1 MTSSIFT
8 PSRLLVAIGAAGLIA
23 CSPTPYDG
31 NDGNG
36 GTVPGGN
43 NNGDDDDVNSVQ
55 SALTGI
61 VRDAMG
67 QPLSAV
73 TIEVDGLSGQTDANG
88 KFFIEGVEVQ
98 DRVSVNA
105 IKDGYARNSTPI
117 GIIED
122 VENMV
127 LITLAELDYEASFDA
142 ADGHSF
148 EIEIGGPTVDLPAG
162 GFVDADGNAF
172 TGNVNVEATFY
183 DLESDFEDGNEL
195 NATPGDFTAIDG
207 NGEYQRL
214 ESYGMFQV
222 NLTDDNGNELNVS
235 TDAATV
241 VPLQGAGYTL
251 GEIIPMWHYDEV
263 EGRWIEE
270 TEAEVI
276 ELADGTMA
284 ASFGAPHFSTWNV
297 DKPLPTHGCVTG
309 TVLNAAG
316 TPRQGATVRAIG
328 ISYISTT
335 TARTNQNGEFCL
347 EVKNGETVWMEIS
360 YSVGGQVATTRTD
373 PVTIPSG
380 QGTCGG
386 MGWSGNG
393 TSGGGG
399 SNCVSIGV
407 VEMEVMSCISGLV
420 VTAQGSPV
428 VGATVA
434 ASANGAQNGG
444 QAVTD
449 SNGFFCIT
457 ASVFSQ
463 NTVTV
468 VETDQSGGQMGF
480 VPTQVYTQPGMPE
493 CQGGCSNVVV
503 LRPYTSTAC
512 ASGNVQI
519 GGQAA
524 ATLVEVFDLN
534 FPEARVFS
542 VVAEENGDFCVPIPA
557 GVDVSVQVG
566 QGQNLCDATEITAG
580 ESGQLAGAQCDSGGQ
595 GGECIDAGTLSCN
608 P

>member
-1 MTSSIFT
+1 MTATFFT

-31 NDGNG
+31 SGDNGLNPGNG
-36 GTVPGGN
+36 NGN
-43 NNGDDDDVNSVQ
+43 DDNGNVDTVQ
-55 SALTGI
+55 SALTGV

-67 QPLSAV
+67 QPLADV
-73 TIEVDGLSGQTDANG
+73 TVEVDGLTAQSDANG
-88 KFFIEGVEVQ
+88 KFWIDGVDVQ

-105 IKDGYARNSTPI
+105 WKQGFARNSTPI

-127 LITLAELDYEASFDA
+127 LITLAELDYEASFNA
-142 ADGHSF
+142 ADGHAF

-162 GFVDADGNAF
+162 GFVDADGNAY

-195 NATPGDFTAIDG
+195 NATPGDFTAIDA

-214 ESYGMFQV
+214 ESYGMFQL
-222 NLTDDNGNELNVS
+222 NLTDDAGNEINVG

-276 ELADGTMA
+276 ELDDGTLA

-309 TVLNAAG
+309 VVQNAAG

-360 YSVGGQVATTRTD
+360 YSVGGQVATQRTD
-373 PVTIPSG
+373 AVTIPSG
-380 QGTCGG
+380 QGTCSGLQFT
-386 MGWSGNG
+386 GNG
-393 TSGGGG
+393 TNGAG
-399 SNCVSIGV
+399 SNCVDIGV

-420 VTAQGSPV
+420 VTNQGQPV

-434 ASANGAQNGG
+434 AQSGGAQNGG

-449 SNGFFCIT
+449 ENGFFCIT

-463 NTVTV
+463 NTVSV
-468 VETDQSGGQMGF
+468 IETDQSGGQMGF

-503 LRPYTSTAC
+503 LRPYTSATC
-512 ASGNVQI
+512 AAGNVQI

-524 ATLVEVFDLN
+524 STLVEVFDLN

-542 VVAEENGDFCVPIPA
+542 TVSEENGDFCVPVPA

-566 QGQNLCDATEITAG
+566 QGQSLCDASEIAAG
-580 ESGQLAGAQCDSGGQ
+580 TSGQQAGAQCDSGGQ
-595 GGECIDAGTLSCN
+595 GGECIDVGTLSCN

>member
-1 MTSSIFT
+1 MTATIFT

-31 NDGNG
+31 SGGDG
-36 GTVPGGN
+36 GTVPGNGN
-43 NNGDDDDVNSVQ
+43 GTGDDDDVNSVT

-61 VRDAMG
+61 VRDALG

-73 TIEVDGLSGQTDANG
+73 TIEVDGLTGQTDANG
-88 KFFIEGVEVQ
+88 KFLIEGVLVQ
-98 DRVSVNA
+98 DRASVNA
-105 IKDGYARNSTPI
+105 WKDGFARNSVPL

-142 ADGHSF
+142 ADGHTF
-148 EIEIGGPTVDLPAG
+148 DIELGGPAVELPAG
-162 GFVDADGNAF
+162 GFVDSDGNAY

-207 NGEYQRL
+207 NGEYTRL
-214 ESYGMFQV
+214 ESYGMFQL
-222 NLTDDNGNELNVS
+222 NLTDDAGNELNVG
-235 TDAATV
+235 TAAPVTM
-241 VPLQGAGYTL
+241 PLQGAGYTA
-251 GEIIPMWHYDEV
+251 GEVIPMWSYDET

-270 TEAEVI
+270 AEGTVV
-276 ELADGTMA
+276 ELADGTLA
-284 ASFGAPHFSTWNV
+284 VSFDAPHFSTWNC
-297 DKPLPTHGCVTG
+297 DRPLPTHGCVTG
-309 TVLNAAG
+309 TVRNAAG
-316 TPRQGATVRAIG
+316 TPRQGATVRAVG

-335 TARTNQNGEFCL
+335 TARTNQNGEFCV

-360 YSVGGQVATTRTD
+360 YSVGGQVATQRTD
-373 PVTIPSG
+373 PVTVPAG
-380 QGTCGG
+380 QGTCSGLQY
-386 MGWSGNG
+386 SGNG
-393 TSGGGG
+393 TNGGG
-399 SNCVSIGV
+399 SNCVDIGV

-420 VTAQGSPV
+420 VTNQGQPV

-434 ASANGAQNGG
+434 AQSGGAQNGG

-449 SNGFFCIT
+449 SSGFFCIT
-457 ASVFSQ
+457 AAVFTNNTLSVI
-463 NTVTV
+463 
-468 VETDQSGGQMGF
+468 ETDQSGGQLGF

-512 ASGNVQI
+512 AAGNVQI
-519 GGQAA
+519 SGQAA
-524 ATLVEVFDLN
+524 STLVEVFDVS
-534 FPEARVFS
+534 FPESRVFS
-542 VVAEENGDFCVPIPA
+542 VVSEENGDFCVPVPA

-566 QGQNLCDATEITAG
+566 QGQALCDAQEINAG
-580 ESGQLAGAQCDSGGQ
+580 GQNAGSQCDSGGQ
-595 GGECIDAGTLSCN
+595 GAECVDVGTLSCN

>member
-1 MTSSIFT
+1 MTATFFT
-8 PSRLLVAIGAAGLIA
+8 PTRLLVAIGAAGLIA
-23 CSPTPYDG
+23 CNPTPYDG
-31 NDGNG
+31 SGG
-36 GTVPGGN
+36 TGTVPGGGGG
-43 NNGDDDDVNSVQ
+43 GDDDDAVGAVT

-67 QPLSAV
+67 QPLAGATV
-73 TIEVDGLSGQTDANG
+73 KVAGLTGETDANG
-88 KFFIEGVEVQ
+88 QFMIEDVEVA
-98 DRVSVNA
+98 DRVSVNVS
-105 IKDGYARNSTPI
+105 KDGFAKNSTPI

-127 LITLAELDYEASFDA
+127 LITLAELDYTASFDA
-142 ADGHSF
+142 ADGHAF
-148 EIEIGGPTVDLPAG
+148 EIELGGPTVALPAG
-162 GFVDADGNAF
+162 GFVDADGNAY

-222 NLTDDNGNELNVS
+222 NLTDDAGNELNIGA
-235 TDAATV
+235 TAATV
-241 VPLQGAGYTL
+241 IPLQGAGYAV
-251 GEIIPMWHYDEV
+251 GETMPMWSYDEV
-263 EGRWIEE
+263 QGRWMEE
-270 TEAEVI
+270 GEGMII
-276 ELADGTMA
+276 ELDDGTLA
-284 ASFGAPHFSTWNV
+284 VEFDAPHFSTWNC
-297 DKPLPTHGCVTG
+297 DRPLPTHGCVTG
-309 TVLNAAG
+309 VVQNSQG

-347 EVKNGETVWMEIS
+347 EVKNGETVWIEIS
-360 YSVGGQVATTRTD
+360 YSVGGQVATQRTD

-380 QGTCGG
+380 QGTCSGLQFT
-386 MGWSGNG
+386 GNG
-393 TSGGGG
+393 TNGAG
-399 SNCVSIGV
+399 SNCVDIGT

-420 VTAQGSPV
+420 VTNQGQPV
-428 VGATVA
+428 VGAVVA
-434 ASANGAQNGG
+434 AQSGGAQNGG
-444 QAVTD
+444 QATTD
-449 SNGFFCIT
+449 ANGFFCIT
-457 ASVFSQ
+457 SAVFTQ
-463 NTVTV
+463 NTVSV
-468 VETDQSGGQMGF
+468 IETDQSGGQLGF

-503 LRPYTSTAC
+503 LRPYTSTSC

-524 ATLVEVFDLN
+524 LTLVEVFDTN

-542 VVAEENGDFCVPIPA
+542 VVSEENGDFCVPVPA

-566 QGQNLCDATEITAG
+566 QGAALCDAYEIS
-580 ESGQLAGAQCDSGGQ
+580 SGSQFPGASCDGGGQ
-595 GGECIDAGTLSCN
+595 GAECLDVGTLSCN